1 MRRWLIGA
9 ALVAVLLAAVGCGPR
24 EGLPERSRDGA
35 QAAAGPAAPVWVIRR
50 GNEFTLTGDVP
61 DPSAK
66 RALLDA
72 VVTAADD
79 VTVVD
84 RLGVAPSATT
94 PDFAAAAPVFEAAAV
109 IADFTVSVR
118 GQTVTLGGTAAK
130 AAEAAGVEEA
140 AKDAWP
146 RAHIVNELV
155 AGSPAPVK
163 STEIN

>member
-9 ALVAVLLAAVGCGPR
+9 ALAAVLLAAIGCGLR
-24 EGLPERSRDGA
+24 EGSPEGSRDGA
-35 QAAAGPAAPVWVIRR
+35 QAAVGPAAPLSVIRR

-72 VVTAADD
+72 VVTSADD

-84 RLGVAPSATT
+84 GLGVAPNATT

-109 IADFTVSVR
+109 IGDFTFSVS
-118 GQTVTLGGTAAK
+118 GETVTLGGTAAK

-146 RAHIVNELV
+146 RADIVNELV
-155 AGSPAPVK
+155 VISPGPVK